1 MKHLKIFEAFGTDEY
16 YLSIDEDEYLDD
28 TDIEFMDNDTANRI
42 RKKVLSYINADGI
55 DPDVWELIWN
65 NRESKV
71 DFEHSHNTFDIN
83 LYSKDVKQ
91 SLKRVQYDG
100 NAKRLDLKKC
110 QRWTIEMKPDEWFI
124 VRITD
129 IDYFGVKRHSSSMPF
144 EYSEDE
150 SYYKCDQWD
159 GLVRLFKDV
168 LEPQIESMGQ

>member
-16 YLSIDEDEYLDD
+16 YVSIDEDEYLDD

-42 RKKVLSYINADGI
+42 RKKVLSYINEDGI
-55 DPDVWELIWN
+55 DPDVWELTWN
-65 NRESKV
+65 NGESKV

-91 SLKRVQYDG
+91 SLKRVQCGHQYGPYDG

-129 IDYFGVKRHSSSMPF
+129 IDYFG
-144 EYSEDE
+144 SEDE

-159 GLVRLFKDV
+159 GLMRLFNDV

>member
-16 YLSIDEDEYLDD
+16 YVSIDEDEYLDD
-28 TDIEFMDNDTANRI
+28 TDIEFMDYDTANRI
-42 RKKVLSYINADGI
+42 RKKVLSYINEDGI

-124 VRITD
+124 VRITEMKPDEWFIVRITD
-129 IDYFGVKRHSSSMPF
+129 ID
-144 EYSEDE
+144 
-150 SYYKCDQWD
+150 YYKCDQWD